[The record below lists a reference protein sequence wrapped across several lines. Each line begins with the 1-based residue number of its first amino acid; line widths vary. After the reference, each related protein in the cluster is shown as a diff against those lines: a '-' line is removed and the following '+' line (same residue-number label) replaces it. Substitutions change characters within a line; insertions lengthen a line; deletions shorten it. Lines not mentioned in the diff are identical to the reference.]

1 MRESQKLIL
10 IIKNENDE
18 LELYSTKR
26 IYKEVAPDWKDD
38 AKFLYDKLAG
48 VNSFND
54 FEEMLN
60 SYKKTNKIKENFLV
74 QLEKANNVNLEQL
87 LKKAID
93 TGDEYD
99 NQKQFDRKYP
109 FWEKMFCNNGFTKN
123 SNYGGFFINDDKTL
137 SILSSNRDADFCN
150 VYLPY
155 TNTLFIKNITGEK
168 ISIKLEDGNYTLPN
182 NQILISYFD
191 EYYNDKCNFE
201 IEKLQKENNKIKFIL
216 VDPFNHDIN
225 KSNGEVIE
233 MEPELE
239 NYYKLLDCETIDI
252 TQRYIGGKPYDI
264 IVDDEGLLKENKIS
278 CINPASYLISDNYRQ
293 NDLLAGKVLI
303 TKYNEESG
311 KNISLNDED
320 IKNIQNRIQNNVLIM
335 YFQENEEK
343 EIIDE
348 GTKYG
353 LDGEV
358 INNFF
363 SNKAKTMYVSSNN
376 FSSNYEISEDDFI
389 NE

>member
-1 MRESQKLIL
+1 M
-10 IIKNENDE
+10 
-18 LELYSTKR
+18 
-26 IYKEVAPDWKDD
+26 
-38 AKFLYDKLAG
+38 
-48 VNSFND
+48 
-54 FEEMLN
+54 
-60 SYKKTNKIKENFLV
+60 
-74 QLEKANNVNLEQL
+74 
-87 LKKAID
+87 
-93 TGDEYD
+93 
-99 NQKQFDRKYP
+99 
-109 FWEKMFCNNGFTKN
+109 
-123 SNYGGFFINDDKTL
+123 
-137 SILSSNRDADFCN
+137 
-150 VYLPY
+150 PY